1 MRSKSLRAQIDW
13 RRGTGKD
20 GCRHSAQRSV
30 GRPTA
35 AANQQLEVHRGDKIM
50 RRPRLRGLL
59 QYRLSRVENLADRP
73 GQTPQT
79 TPQTLIVS
87 VSLSARQRQSETL
100 VPGRARLAAAV
111 RPTGG
116 APTTLDGV
124 AGPAAP

>member
-1 MRSKSLRAQIDW
+1 MRVVAPSSRPW
-13 RRGTGKD
+13 RHPRKHD
-20 GCRHSAQRSV
+20 GEA
-30 GRPTA
+30 GR
-35 AANQQLEVHRGDKIM
+35 ANQQREVPSRRKMWRKIM

-79 TPQTLIVS
+79 MPQTLIVS

-100 VPGRARLAAAV
+100 VPGRARLSAAV
-111 RPTGG
+111 RPIGD
-116 APTTLDGV
+116 APATLAGV